1 MSPNHGPINYKGRTI
16 GILTLTVAQLLIGT
30 IHLMIGLGLLG
41 IKIVNNQ
48 GSLSYDIYTIA
59 FGSLILVFAVYI
71 WRGKKAGWIGTLAAL
86 LFVIVAD
93 SLTVLNLPSI
103 PGIPSFAAP
112 TEIAYSIIVIAYLS
126 LPRVRRKF
134 VG

>member
-1 MSPNHGPINYKGRTI
+1 MSIKHGPISYKGRTI

-30 IHLMIGLGLLG
+30 IHLLIGLGLLG

-71 WRGKKAGWIGTLAAL
+71 WHGKKAGWIGTLAAL
-86 LFVIVAD
+86 LFVITAD
-93 SLTVLNLPSI
+93 SLTVVHLPSI
-103 PGIPSFAAP
+103 PGMPWFAAP
-112 TEIAYSIIVIAYLS
+112 AGIAYMISGIAYLS
-126 LPRVRRKF
+126 LPH
-134 VG
+134 VGR